1 MDAVEYIKELSRM
14 CQYYTERKKCDI
26 SCPFDFFCQNA
37 RYRDAK
43 NSEAMVNAVENWRE
57 EHPKKTNGQVMLDYI
72 KKFVNDTDGG
82 FTSLTMSPRIVLE
95 FDQNWWCKEYKE

>member
-43 NSEAMVNAVENWRE
+43 NAEAMVNAVENWRE
-57 EHPKKTNGQVMLDYI
+57 EHPPKTNLQKFEEVFGKFNNIFVMTQT
-72 KKFVNDTDGG
+72 KKPV
-82 FTSLTMSPRIVLE
+82 
-95 FDQNWWCKEYKE
+95 WWDEEYSEGKQW